1 MSIRKSRYTLL
12 LAALLTLAGCSS
24 SLDEEPTLT
33 LSQGDVFSTQERIDG
48 VIKGIWSYIKNNGSV
63 GNQVYVAVENIGDDM
78 INVSGNVTNEF
89 LESYE
94 MIVGLNSTD
103 NSNTWSTSYQVIN
116 NVNTALE
123 QLEANKATAGDKYDA
138 FKQELKFQRALIY
151 FYLNFL
157 YSKPYITNPGALSVP
172 LRLKAENS
180 LEDEDLA
187 RSTNTEVYQQILDD
201 TKEYGALPVGG
212 GSLEKIT
219 RASQGAVHVLRQR
232 VYMALGD
239 WNNAISEGKAVEQ
252 EGYSLTAEPTEP
264 FLSSPTCSESIFSY
278 PQSSTDYGG
287 GHQQSVP
294 YFMGNGKSLVLDRTS
309 GIHSPLYPNYN
320 LPQDKRIS
328 GLVKAKLGQYIV
340 GKYNDDVTYQDWVV
354 LFRYAEV
361 ELNLAE
367 SYYNIGDEEHARE
380 KLAQVRH
387 RSIPADEDPL
397 DVSSLSG
404 DRLRDAI
411 YNERR
416 AEFVGEAIRA
426 IDIKRRSE
434 NFVKQKGT
442 SSEFTVT
449 PNSEGYTWPIPET
462 ERTNNKLIEDD

>member
-1 MSIRKSRYTLL
+1 MKLRNTKYVWL
-12 LAALLTLAGCSS
+12 LASMLTLAGCSS
-24 SLDEEPTLT
+24 SLDEEPKLT
-33 LSQGDVFSTQERIDG
+33 LSQDDVFSSQDHIDG
-48 VIKGIWSYIKNNGSV
+48 VIRGIWSYIKNQGSI
-63 GNQVYVAVENIGDDM
+63 GNRVYVEVENIGDDM
-78 INVSGNVTNEF
+78 INVSGNGNEA

-94 MIVGLNSTD
+94 MTVGLNSNENAD
-103 NSNTWSTSYQVIN
+103 TWQKNYEVIN

-123 QLEANKATAGDKYDA
+123 QLEDHKETAGEKYEA
-138 FKQELKFQRALIY
+138 FKQELKFQRALVY
-151 FYLNFL
+151 FYLNFF
-157 YSKPYITNPGALSVP
+157 YSKPYSTNPDALSVP
-172 LRLKAENS
+172 LRLKAESS
-180 LEDEDLA
+180 LDDEDLA

-201 TKEYGALPVGG
+201 TKEYYSLPIGG
-212 GSLEKIT
+212 GSEEKIT

-239 WNNAISEGKAVEQ
+239 WNNAISEGKAVEE
-252 EGYSLTAEPTEP
+252 EGYSLTDDPTGP
-264 FLSSPTCSESIFSY
+264 FQSSATCSESIFSY

-294 YFMGNGKSLVLDRTS
+294 YFLGNGKSLVLDRTS

-328 GLVKAKLGQYIV
+328 ELTKSKLGQYIV

-367 SYYNIGDEEHARE
+367 SYYNIGNEQQARE
-380 KLAQVRH
+380 KLALVRH
-387 RSIPADEDPL
+387 RSIPADKDPL
-397 DVSSLSG
+397 DVDSLTG
-404 DRLRDAI
+404 DELKEAI

-426 IDIKRRSE
+426 FDIKRRGE

-442 SSEFTVT
+442 VSEFTIT
-449 PNSEGYTWPIPET
+449 PTTEGYTWPIPET
-462 ERTNNKLIEDD
+462 ERTNNKLIKDD